1 MTHTNPSTR
10 APRLALVLALGLATA
25 LTACGETTYV
35 FDDTELGEDDSARTP
50 RERSNS
56 QYIRSMY
63 TDVLGRAPTS
73 YDINVS
79 FNGQPAGTFPVDE
92 QDQLMAV
99 LDSIGDPTPMRALFA
114 VAIVEHAESTI
125 PDKSDVTDPTEFIA
139 EQFRLY
145 LGREAGAYE
154 LSAFV
159 DEWNASDAVN
169 PKTIIRALIASREY
183 QSF

>member
-1 MTHTNPSTR
+1 MKRTAKTPS
-10 APRLALVLALGLATA
+10 ALPLIAALALA
-25 LTACGETTYV
+25 LTHVACGETTYV
-35 FDDTELGEDDSARTP
+35 FEDTELGDDDSARTP

-56 QYIRSMY
+56 QFIRSMY

-73 YDINVS
+73 YDLNVQ

-92 QDQLMAV
+92 QEQLMAV
-99 LDSIGDPTPMRALFA
+99 LDSVGDPTPMRSLFA
-114 VAIVEHAESTI
+114 VSIVEHPESTI
-125 PDKSDVTDPTEFIA
+125 PEKSAVSDPAEFIA

-145 LGREAGAYE
+145 LGREPGTYE

-159 DEWNASDAVN
+159 EEWNNSDDVN
-169 PKTIIRALIASREY
+169 PKTVIRALLASREY